1 MIDDMFQGPDA
12 VRFLKGS
19 DPSQMLLLNK
29 IHGLFERVGM
39 VSTMPPEGPSTP
51 TGNAANAGSILAFP
65 STSGPVV

>member
-1 MIDDMFQGPDA
+1 M
-12 VRFLKGS
+12 RFLKGS

-51 TGNAANAGSILAFP
+51 SLNATNAGSVP
-65 STSGPVV
+65 SKPSSSAPPT